1 MISRKEVSS
10 FRAGSG
16 WGDAARCLTEEVP
29 PCRSAGV
36 LEMGG
41 SPAKPLAGCGQAKE
55 FRRHLYPSLVQK
67 AVSKLLDAPAS
78 VKSFKVTLPLPIVGV
93 PDLLVQPAS
102 GVPASEL
109 TLRRKSCGIQTF
121 IR

>member
-1 MISRKEVSS
+1 MDLAI
-10 FRAGSG
+10 
-16 WGDAARCLTEEVP
+16 
-29 PCRSAGV
+29 
-36 LEMGG
+36 GG
-41 SPAKPLAGCGQAKE
+41 SPAKPPAGCGQEKE

-67 AVSKLLDAPAS
+67 AVSKRLDAPAS
-78 VKSFKVTLPLPIVGV
+78 AKSFNIVWPLPRVGV

-102 GVPASEL
+102 GAPASEL

>member
-1 MISRKEVSS
+1 
-10 FRAGSG
+10 
-16 WGDAARCLTEEVP
+16 
-29 PCRSAGV
+29 
-36 LEMGG
+36 MGG

-55 FRRHLYPSLVQK
+55 FRRHLYPSLVQMALSK
-67 AVSKLLDAPAS
+67 RLEAPVS
-78 VKSFKVTLPLPIVGV
+78 VRSFKLILPLPIVGV

-109 TLRRKSCGIQTF
+109 TFRRKSCGVQTF